1 MAGYLFLVRVSNH
14 IDKSLKAN
22 YDGVQLAVQYFAIR
36 VLAQGEH
43 TLANSR
49 SSP

>member
-22 YDGVQLAVQYFAIR
+22 YDGLQLAVMFAIR

-49 SSP
+49 LSP